1 MKGKNPYQTP
11 TGYFNDLQLKLMQIP
26 AEQEAGTGAVTLWA
40 KVKPYAALAAS
51 FVVAFFIGD
60 AVLRTTSEAT
70 PAAEYTYADFL
81 SMAHPMTVYTAM
93 EESYSSGNPSDVT
106 DDDIENY
113 LIATGVSAET
123 LEYLLAENQ

>member
-11 TGYFNDLQLKLMQIP
+11 SGYFSDLQLRLRQIP
-26 AEQEAGTGAVTLWA
+26 AGQEAAADTVTLWA

-51 FVVAFFIGD
+51 FVAAFFIGD
-60 AVLRTTSEAT
+60 AVLRTTSDST
-70 PAAEYTYADFL
+70 PAAEYTYAEFL
-81 SMAHPMTVYTAM
+81 SMTHPMTVYTAM
-93 EESYSSGNPSDVT
+93 EESYSSATTTEVT
-106 DDDIENY
+106 DSDIENY